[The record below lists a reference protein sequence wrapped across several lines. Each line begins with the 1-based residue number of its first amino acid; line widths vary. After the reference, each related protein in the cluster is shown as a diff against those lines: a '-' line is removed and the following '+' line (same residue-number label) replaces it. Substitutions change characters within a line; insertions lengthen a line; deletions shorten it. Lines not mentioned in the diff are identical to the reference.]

1 MSRSILCALLV
12 AGLVEA
18 STGAQIA
25 RDQQPVFRSGVQV
38 VQVDT
43 VVTDARGRFVDDLT
57 ATDFEILEDGKPQT
71 LQRLYLAVHALGTSP
86 GGPLDKARDRP
97 LPAGTPDVIRV
108 PSAAR
113 VFVFVFDQEHLAVAS
128 FKRAQSTVES
138 FLLKQFQAG
147 DLGGLISS
155 DSREGRLTSRGEEIL
170 TAVRRARARSDVQ
183 SRTFELRTWPRFAT
197 ESEAV
202 RVVAGDREVTRQVV
216 ERAALEEP
224 GLCRADCEPDVL
236 QKARR
241 LSDEIRRSAQRTIQL
256 LTSLLKG
263 LSALD
268 GRKTLI
274 FFTDGLIIQESW
286 ADMRRLIGQAAV
298 AGVTIYSVDARGLER
313 SRSDAL
319 DAPSP
324 EIMSSR
330 VPLGAIDASQDAM
343 NSLAVDTGGIVIRNR
358 NMLAPALEKV
368 ALEAGT
374 YYVIAY
380 SPTNSQLDGSIRRIE
395 VRVKRPGLTVRARR
409 GYLAT
414 RTQPLI
420 KAGFDRAPAAPP
432 TDPALTASPLG
443 LDEPT
448 ALVSPPLSPFDPT
461 LLPPGESTSA
471 DRPQRLRPDARA
483 HVEQLVSRASTAAIA
498 PKPQASEDEILRQAS
513 LGWERYQAGDVQ
525 GARDLLKAAAA
536 DSSPPWV
543 RYALGYAEYALSR
556 PREAADAWQQV
567 RRAAADFEPVYF
579 DLVDA
584 YIQLGDD
591 GAALMVLRDAEERW
605 PEDPEVFNAL
615 GVVQVRRGAIDD
627 AIGSFRQATKVQP
640 ADATAYFNLA
650 KAFEIRYQKRLRF
663 SRLGQRWVA
672 NDNDL
677 RAARDNYRQYL
688 ALGGP
693 LEASARHALAR
704 LEWMK

>member
-1 MSRSILCALLV
+1 MPRPALWALLAIGV
-12 AGLVEA
+12 LQGSADA
-18 STGAQIA
+18 WH
-25 RDQQPVFRSGVQV
+25 DQQPEFRSGVQV

-43 VVTDARGRFVDDLT
+43 IVTDVRGRFVDDLT
-57 ATDFEILEDGKPQT
+57 AADFEILEDGKPQT
-71 LQRLYLAVHALGTSP
+71 LQRLYLTVHSP
-86 GGPLDKARDRP
+86 AATPNAP
-97 LPAGTPDVIRV
+97 LPSGTPEAIRV
-108 PSAAR
+108 PSVTR
-113 VFVFVFDQEHLAVAS
+113 VFVFLFDQEHLTSAS
-128 FKRAQSTVES
+128 FKRAQSAVES
-138 FLLKQFQAG
+138 FLLKQFQDG
-147 DLGGLISS
+147 DLGGLISNGS
-155 DSREGRLTSRGEEIL
+155 TEGRLTSSREEIL
-170 TAVRRARARSDVQ
+170 AAVHRARARSDAQ
-183 SRTFELRTWPRFAT
+183 SRTFELRAWPRFAT

-224 GLCRADCEPDVL
+224 GLCRGDCEPDVL

-256 LTSLLKG
+256 LTSVLKG

-274 FFTDGLIIQESW
+274 FFSDGLIVEESW
-286 ADMRRLIGQAAV
+286 ADIRRLIGQAAV

-313 SRSDAL
+313 GPTDQLS
-319 DAPSP
+319 APNP
-324 EIMSSR
+324 ELITSSL
-330 VPLGAIDASQDAM
+330 PLGAIDASQDAT
-343 NSLAVDTGGIVIRNR
+343 NSLAVDTGGIVIRNT
-358 NMLAPALEKV
+358 NMIAPALDQV
-368 ALEAGT
+368 AREAGT
-374 YYVIAY
+374 YYVLAY
-380 SPTNSQLDGSIRRIE
+380 SPTNSQLDGSLRRIE

-409 GYLAT
+409 GYLAA

-420 KAGFDRAPAAPP
+420 KAGYDRAPATPP

-443 LDEPT
+443 LDDPT
-448 ALVSPPLSPFDPT
+448 ALVSPPLSPLDPT
-461 LLPPGESTSA
+461 LLPPVESTSA

-483 HVEQLVSRASTAAIA
+483 HVEQLASRASTAAIA
-498 PKPQASEDEILRQAS
+498 SKPQASEDEIVRQAS

-525 GARDLLKAAAA
+525 GARDFLRVAAAGSA
-536 DSSPPWV
+536 PPWV
-543 RYALGYAEYALSR
+543 RYALGQAEYALSR
-556 PREAADAWQQV
+556 PREAADAWEHV
-567 RRAAADFEPVYF
+567 RRAAAEFEPVYF

-584 YIQLGDD
+584 YIQLRDD
-591 GAALMVLRDAEERW
+591 GAALTVLRDAERRW
-605 PEDPEVFNAL
+605 PKDPEVFNAL

-627 AIGSFRQATKVQP
+627 AIGSFRQGTKVQP

-672 NDNDL
+672 DANDL

-693 LEASARHALAR
+693 LEASARDALAR
-704 LEWMK
+704 LEWVK